1 MNFSLFIAKRIRSQ
15 KGSSFSK
22 VITRIA
28 IGSIAL
34 GIAALIISMAIFEG
48 FKQTILDKIVS
59 QTGHIQIL
67 KFDMNNSFE
76 TSPLSTQREFY
87 EQLKNQDYI
96 SHIQPYT
103 QKPVLL
109 RTDEDLM
116 GLVLKGVD
124 NQYDTVSF
132 KKNLIEGRFIHF
144 DTSNYSKEIVISQSI
159 KDKLRLKIGDDLLAF
174 FLQDPPRQRK
184 LEVVGIYQTGIE
196 DFDERL
202 VYCDQGLLQRLN
214 SWGDTLVGGYEV
226 FFNDYDDFN
235 NIDAIYDEMESNSD
249 YDMYLQKVTNT
260 FAHFFEWF
268 SMVNKNVTIFLSVI
282 LFVALFNVIS
292 VLLIL
297 ITERVTM
304 IGMLKALGATSSQIL
319 KIFFQ
324 NGLVILWKGIL
335 IGNVIG
341 VLFCLAQD
349 TFKFI
354 PLDIETYYMSSVPI
368 SWNIPL
374 ILMLN
379 FGIITLVLF
388 ILWIPSIFISRIKP
402 IRAIRFD

>member
-1 MNFSLFIAKRIRSQ
+1 VNFSLFIAKRIRSQ

-59 QTGHIQIL
+59 QTGHIQVL

-76 TSPLSTQREFY
+76 TSPLSTQRNFY
-87 EQLKNQDYI
+87 EDLKNQDYV

-116 GLVLKGVD
+116 GLVLKGID
-124 NQYDTVSF
+124 KSYDTLSF
-132 KKNLIEGRFIHF
+132 KRNLIEGRFIAF
-144 DTSNYSKEIVISQSI
+144 DTSNYSKEIIISQDT
-159 KDKLRLKIGDDLLAF
+159 KDKLRLKVGDDLLAF

-214 SWGDTLVGGYEV
+214 DWGDTLVGGYEV
-226 FFNDYDDFN
+226 FLKDFDD
-235 NIDAIYDEMESNSD
+235 IDVLYDEIEANSD

-282 LFVALFNVIS
+282 LFVALFNVVS

-319 KIFFQ
+319 QIFFQ

-335 IGNVIG
+335 IGNIIG
-341 VLFCLAQD
+341 ILFCLIQD
-349 TFKFI
+349 TFKII

-368 SWNIPL
+368 AWNIPL

-379 FGIITLVLF
+379 FVMMVLLIF
-388 ILWIPSIFISRIKP
+388 ILWIRSIFIIIIKP
-402 IRAIRFD
+402 IGSIGFV

>member
-34 GIAALIISMAIFEG
+34 GIAALIVSMAIFEG

-76 TSPLSTQREFY
+76 TSPLSTQRDFY
-87 EQLKNQDYI
+87 KQLENQDYI

-116 GLVLKGVD
+116 GLVLKGID
-124 NQYDTVSF
+124 KSYDTLSF
-132 KKNLIEGRFIHF
+132 KKNLIEGRFIVF
-144 DTSNYSKEIVISQSI
+144 DTSNYSKEIIISQNI
-159 KDKLRLKIGDDLLAF
+159 KDKLRLKVGDDLLAF

-184 LEVVGIYQTGIE
+184 LEVVGVYQTGIE

-202 VYCDQGLLQRLN
+202 VYCDQALLQRLN
-214 SWGDTLVGGYEV
+214 DWGDTLVGGYEV
-226 FFNDYDDFN
+226 FLKDFDD
-235 NIDAIYDEMESNSD
+235 IDSVYETIEAESD

-260 FAHFFEWF
+260 YAHFFEWF
-268 SMVNKNVTIFLSVI
+268 SMVNKNVTIFMSVI
-282 LFVALFNVIS
+282 LFVALFNVVS

-304 IGMLKALGATSSQIL
+304 IGMLKALGATNTQVLS
-319 KIFFQ
+319 IFFQ

-341 VLFCLAQD
+341 LLFCFIQD
-349 TFKFI
+349 KFKLI
-354 PLDIETYYMSSVPI
+354 PLDIETYYMNSVPI

-379 FGIITLVLF
+379 FVIIVLVLF
-388 ILWIPSIFISRIKP
+388 ILWIPSFFISRIKP

>member
-67 KFDMNNSFE
+67 KFDMNNSLE

-87 EQLKNQDYI
+87 EELKSQEYI
-96 SHIQPYT
+96 SHIQAYT

-116 GLVLKGVD
+116 GLVLKGID
-124 NQYDTVSF
+124 KHYDTVSF
-132 KKNLIEGRFIHF
+132 KKNLVEGRFITF
-144 DTSNYSKEIVISQSI
+144 DTSNYSKEIIISQDT
-159 KDKLRLKIGDDLLAF
+159 KDKLRLKVGDDLLAF

-202 VYCDQGLLQRLN
+202 VYCDQALLQRLN
-214 SWGDTLVGGYEV
+214 DWGDTLVGGYEV
-226 FFNDYDDFN
+226 FLKDFDN
-235 NIDAIYDEMESNSD
+235 LDAIYDEVEANSD

-282 LFVALFNVIS
+282 LFVALFNVVS

-335 IGNVIG
+335 IGNTIG
-341 VLFCLAQD
+341 ILFCLIQD
-349 TFKFI
+349 RFKII
-354 PLDIETYYMSSVPI
+354 PLDITTYYMSSVPI

-379 FGIITLVLF
+379 VVIIVLVLF

>member
-1 MNFSLFIAKRIRSQ
+1 VNFSLFIAKRIRSQ

>member
-76 TSPLSTQREFY
+76 TSPLSTQRDFY
-87 EQLKNQDYI
+87 TELENQNYI
-96 SHIQPYT
+96 SHIQSYT

-124 NQYDTVSF
+124 TKYDTVSF
-132 KKNLIEGRFIHF
+132 KKNLVEGRFIQF
-144 DTSNYSKEIVISQSI
+144 DTSQRYSKEIIVSQKVKNKLQISVG
-159 KDKLRLKIGDDLLAF
+159 DKLLAF

-214 SWGDTLVGGYEV
+214 NWGDTLVGGYEV
-226 FFNDYDDFN
+226 FLKDFDDIN
-235 NIDAIYDEMESNSD
+235 SIYQEIENNSD

-282 LFVALFNVIS
+282 LFVALFNVVS

-335 IGNVIG
+335 IGNIIG
-341 VLFCLAQD
+341 ILFCLIQD
-349 TFKFI
+349 TFKII
-354 PLDIETYYMSSVPI
+354 PLNIETYYMNSVPV

-379 FGIITLVLF
+379 LGITALVLL
-388 ILWIPSIFISRIKP
+388 ILWIPSIFISKIKP